1 MIELDFAALRAT
13 PVARDP
19 FEHVVVG
26 NFVPPAALSAVV
38 RDLPPIGKGGSFPP
52 ESVRLGPAAR
62 DLVQALEGPELRAAI
77 AEKFGLDLSDAPTML
92 TLRGWTR

>member
-1 MIELDFAALRAT
+1 MIELDYAALRAT

-19 FEHVVVG
+19 FAHVVVG

-38 RDLPPIGKGGSFPP
+38 SDLPPIGKGGSFPP

-62 DLVQALEGPELRAAI
+62 AWCR
-77 AEKFGLDLSDAPTML
+77 
-92 TLRGWTR
+92 R